1 MHDSISGFWMA
12 LLRSSGNWQPT
23 GQGLVSG
30 PMSRPLS
37 CHRHVT
43 NILNRPRSALAR
55 FIIFIICT
63 IYLKALFIL
72 LGTGT
77 IYISPVLL
85 VSWAAITNYH
95 KLGGLKQPKF
105 ILSQFLR
112 PEVWNQGASRSTL
125 SLEVLEEKSSLAS
138 PCLWLLL
145 AFLGLW
151 PLLWSIVTLLSP
163 LCLFSVSLIWTLVTW
178 FRAHPNSSRDPLISR
193 SST

>member
-112 PEVWNQGASRSTL
+112 PEVQKSTCL
-125 SLEVLEEKSSLAS
+125 RGRAPSEGSGEESFLAHDAPS
-138 PCLWLLL
+138 FWCLL
-145 AFLGLW
+145 A
-151 PLLWSIVTLLSP
+151 PLDVSWLVATSLRSLPLS
-163 LCLFSVSLIWTLVTW
+163 
-178 FRAHPNSSRDPLISR
+178 
-193 SST
+193 